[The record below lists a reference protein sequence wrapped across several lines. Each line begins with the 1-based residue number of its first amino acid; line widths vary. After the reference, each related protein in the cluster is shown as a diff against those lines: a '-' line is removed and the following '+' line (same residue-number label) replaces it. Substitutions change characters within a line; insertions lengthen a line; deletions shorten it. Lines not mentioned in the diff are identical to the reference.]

1 LYINWL
7 QAIAVAP
14 RPDPWTDLEARIAR
28 LGVPVDREFAARSR
42 IFLDELDR
50 WNRVFRLTAYPTE
63 AARVRHLLLDSLL
76 FLSAL
81 PAAASPLLDIGSGAG
96 VPGLLLKLA
105 RPEWVVHLVE
115 ANRRRAN
122 FLRQAVR
129 RLELATVTVHEARAE
144 SLAAREELVRS
155 FGAVT
160 ARAVATPEATVA
172 LARPFLR
179 PGGCLVVSLGPDR
192 RPRSGTLR
200 RVTLPAVAGGLRIER
215 TFLIIAAGDSAQGE
229 PDVPRETSGGAWPE
243 S

>member
-1 LYINWL
+1 LYINSL

-14 RPDPWTDLEARIAR
+14 RPDPWADLEARIAT
-28 LGVPVDREFAARSR
+28 LGVPVDPEFAARSR
-42 IFLDELDR
+42 VFLDELDR

-63 AARVRHLLLDSLL
+63 AARVHHLLLDSLL
-76 FLSAL
+76 FLPAL
-81 PAAASPLLDIGSGAG
+81 PAATSPLLDIGSGAG
-96 VPGLLLKLA
+96 VPGLVLKLA

-129 RLELATVTVHEARAE
+129 RLELAAVTVHETRAE
-144 SLAAREELVRS
+144 SLATRGELARR

-160 ARAVATPEATVA
+160 ARAVAAPEATVA
-172 LARPFLR
+172 LARPSLR
-179 PGGCLVVSLGPDR
+179 AGGCLVVSLGPGR
-192 RPRSGTLR
+192 GLGSGTLR

-215 TFLIIAAGDSAQGE
+215 TFLIITAGDSVSGE
-229 PDVPRETSGGAWPE
+229 PDVPRETSGDGWPE